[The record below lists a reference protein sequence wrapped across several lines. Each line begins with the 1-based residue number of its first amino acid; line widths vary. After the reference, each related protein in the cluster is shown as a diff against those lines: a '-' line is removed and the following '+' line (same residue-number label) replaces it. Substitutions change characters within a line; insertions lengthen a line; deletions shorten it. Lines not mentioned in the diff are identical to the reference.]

1 MQSLSGLGAQ
11 ILAGFPHCPSPIAA
25 VNGEEA
31 EAEEIQFGKMVAEA
45 ESLAGVRLRLLPPTE
60 LLPSSTATT
69 TSSITAAAPQARD
82 DNDDDDT
89 VTTSEIQPQR
99 EGEGEQV
106 AGLLP
111 TIEEQLQVCSGC

>member
-11 ILAGFPHCPSPIAA
+11 ILAGFPHCPSPITA

-31 EAEEIQFGKMVAEA
+31 EAEEVQFGKMVAEA

-69 TSSITAAAPQARD
+69 TSGITTAAAPQARG
-82 DNDDDDT
+82 DDDDT
-89 VTTSEIQPQR
+89 ATTSEIQPQR

>member
-1 MQSLSGLGAQ
+1 MQSLSGVGAQ

-31 EAEEIQFGKMVAEA
+31 EAEEVQFGKMVAEA

-69 TSSITAAAPQARD
+69 TSGITAAAPQARD
-82 DNDDDDT
+82 NDDDDT
-89 VTTSEIQPQR
+89 ATSEIQPQR

>member
-11 ILAGFPHCPSPIAA
+11 ILAGFPHCPSSIAA
-25 VNGEEA
+25 ANGEEA
-31 EAEEIQFGKMVAEA
+31 EEVHFGKMVAEA

-82 DNDDDDT
+82 DDDT
-89 VTTSEIQPQR
+89 VTSEIQPQR
-99 EGEGEQV
+99 EGEGEQA

-111 TIEEQLQVCSGC
+111 IIEEQLQVCSGC